1 MNLWRLHIILGI
13 TATTFSILAGI
24 GFTSTGIIPD
34 SQDKMENS
42 TLVLKSAIKEIQEL
56 RVQKIASQVFA
67 ILAAVSIYLMTVF
80 NLGAK
85 SNDTRNAWRELNT
98 ELLKFNQNIIEKPA
112 VIEAYERAE
121 TSIGGITFSKEGIE
135 KLGMGGREV
144 TGQQEGKGD
153 NNK

>member
-1 MNLWRLHIILGI
+1 M
-13 TATTFSILAGI
+13 
-24 GFTSTGIIPD
+24 D
-34 SQDKMENS
+34 NS

-56 RVQKIASQVFA
+56 RVKKIASQVFA
-67 ILAAVSIYLMTVF
+67 ILAAISISLMTAF

-98 ELLKFNQNIIEKPA
+98 AVLKFNQNIIEKPA
-112 VIEAYERAE
+112 LIEAYERAE

-135 KLGMGGREV
+135 KLGTGGREV